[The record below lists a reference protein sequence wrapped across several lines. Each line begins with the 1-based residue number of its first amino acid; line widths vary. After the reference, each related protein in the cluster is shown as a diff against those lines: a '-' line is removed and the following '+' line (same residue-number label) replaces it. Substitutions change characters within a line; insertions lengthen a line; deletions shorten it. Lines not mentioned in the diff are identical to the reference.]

1 MSNQERQMHNIEHA
15 GKIIHHMTGDPVTAR
30 DIAQELA
37 DAGLLAPEL
46 PEPSRGMFPHGAVWY
61 LAGPIGD
68 IRRMGEDIVAFG
80 HDCRSQPFRLVLT
93 ESETE
98 TIAHALLAA
107 ANYADTKKGN
117 NDA

>member
-1 MSNQERQMHNIEHA
+1 MSNIELA
-15 GKIIHHMTGDPVTAR
+15 RKIAQHMTGDPVTAR

-46 PEPSRGMFPHGAVWY
+46 PEPSRGMFPRGAVWY

-68 IRRMGEDIVAFG
+68 IRRMGDHIVIFG
-80 HDCRSQPFRLVLT
+80 HDHRPFRLVLT

-107 ANYADTKKGN
+107 ANYGDTKKGN